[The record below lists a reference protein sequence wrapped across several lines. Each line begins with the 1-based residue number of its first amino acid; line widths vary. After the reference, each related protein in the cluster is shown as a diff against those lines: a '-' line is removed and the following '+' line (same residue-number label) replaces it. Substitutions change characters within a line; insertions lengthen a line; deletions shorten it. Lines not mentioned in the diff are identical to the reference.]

1 MEFPLWIWNYTK
13 WKKHGYKVT
22 SWKSRN
28 LLTLPLHHILFL
40 MSSQWVSM
48 AGQLP
53 RPAVP
58 LWEGAD
64 GEHGPE
70 EDAGAEDAGV
80 REEAARRPP
89 TQGGNPEA
97 QN

>member
-1 MEFPLWIWNYTK
+1 
-13 WKKHGYKVT
+13 
-22 SWKSRN
+22 
-28 LLTLPLHHILFL
+28 
-40 MSSQWVSM
+40 M

-58 LWEGAD
+58 LREGAD

-89 TQGGNPEA
+89 AQRGDPEA
-97 QN
+97 QDQDRELCVRHREVQTATRRGGVNR